1 MTHPHPAYEL
11 TSVSAHTTPA
21 ISISG
26 LGGSPPPY
34 PSDSQPASPIHHPR
48 GKAVSRAPTIASLLA
63 DLSLRVATRA
73 WRVLPVFASL
83 TLTRLPLFLPARR
96 PRPTRADTAGDR
108 FSRWSRWS
116 TTCGK
121 HRSPGLMGLM
131 GPASA
136 LDTRPGF
143 EFPNILGQ
151 NV

>member
-1 MTHPHPAYEL
+1 MRIQVTHATLASRHAVRGLPAEKRW
-11 TSVSAHTTPA
+11 SVHVR
-21 ISISG
+21 
-26 LGGSPPPY
+26 LL
-34 PSDSQPASPIHHPR
+34 
-48 GKAVSRAPTIASLLA
+48 SLAGDGWGWLA